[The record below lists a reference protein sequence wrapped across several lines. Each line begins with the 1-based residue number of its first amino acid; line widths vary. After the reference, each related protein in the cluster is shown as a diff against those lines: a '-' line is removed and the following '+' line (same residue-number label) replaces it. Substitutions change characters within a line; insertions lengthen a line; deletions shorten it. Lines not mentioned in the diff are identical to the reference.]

1 MPSASPNAC
10 STRKRSLLW
19 SAGRRGLAT
28 RISPRG
34 AWNFSAAT
42 QSLSG
47 MAFQQ
52 NIEHARAETIGAH
65 GVAQAALADALQ
77 RCEGA
82 LSWLR
87 EQHAKESLPLLCL
100 PEKTDDLDE
109 IGKAAARL
117 RQGATDVVV
126 LGTGGSSLGGQTL
139 AQLADVAVRGA
150 EAFRSGPRMHFVDN
164 LDPVTYE
171 RMLAKLPLAST
182 RFIAISK
189 SGGTGETLMQT
200 AAALSAV
207 KQAGLDVRI
216 SELFFGISEAAKPGK
231 RNGLRD
237 LLGASVA
244 TLEHDPNIGGRYSVL
259 SNVGLLPAAILG
271 LDIKAIRAG
280 AAQALAP
287 VLAKRPGAQVPAAL
301 GAALNVA
308 AAAGGKN
315 IAVLIAYADRLERFS
330 RWLAQLWAESL
341 GKDGNGTTPI
351 GALGPVDQHSQLQLF
366 IAGPRDKLFT
376 ALTVDAKGQG
386 PRIAA
391 ALATRA

>member
-1 MPSASPNAC
+1 
-10 STRKRSLLW
+10 
-19 SAGRRGLAT
+19 
-28 RISPRG
+28 
-34 AWNFSAAT
+34 
-42 QSLSG
+42 

-52 NIEHARAETIGAH
+52 DIEHARAETIGAH

-150 EAFRSGPRMHFVDN
+150 ESFRSGPRMHFVDN

-271 LDIKAIRAG
+271 LDIKAVRAG

-287 VLAKRPGAQVPAAL
+287 VLAEHPAAQVPAAL

-308 AAAGGKN
+308 AGSG
-315 IAVLIAYADRLERFS
+315 
-330 RWLAQLWAESL
+330 
-341 GKDGNGTTPI
+341 
-351 GALGPVDQHSQLQLF
+351 
-366 IAGPRDKLFT
+366 
-376 ALTVDAKGQG
+376 
-386 PRIAA
+386 
-391 ALATRA
+391 